1 MERSMIKPEHI
12 RRDSLRKILELGLK
26 PPEHLPM
33 NDDLV
38 LKVTSEAACQRLSIL
53 NAVVSLCFGC
63 PQWII
68 KQWLSNNDLVE
79 LLTAKERDF
88 IYGAEPTSAT
98 ISNFELSIEAVW
110 ALLWALGQIPA
121 LNHNSYCGDNLKE
134 LAPRVGDKNHSAK
147 EFVASASLRSEME
160 IAREADY
167 LYCLDWFAR
176 KSELNGQLVGLR
188 VRAYVI
194 RKRRHALS
202 WLLSSNSNWDEV
214 PLDT

>member
-1 MERSMIKPEHI
+1 MERSIIKPEQI
-12 RRDSLRKILELGLK
+12 RRDSLQKISELGLK
-26 PPEHLPM
+26 PPEHLPL

-38 LKVTSEAACQRLSIL
+38 LIKNSEAAGQRLSIL
-53 NAVVSLCFGC
+53 NAVVSVCFGC
-63 PQWII
+63 PQWIA
-68 KQWLSNNDLVE
+68 KQWLSNNNLVE

-88 IYGAEPTSAT
+88 IYGTEPTSAT
-98 ISNFELSIEAVW
+98 ISSFELSIESIW
-110 ALLWALGQIPA
+110 ALLWALGQIPT

-134 LAPRVGDKNHSAK
+134 LAPRVGDKNYSAK
-147 EFVASASLRSEME
+147 DFVAAASLRSEFE
-160 IAREADY
+160 IACEADY

-176 KSELNGQLVGLR
+176 KSEMNGQPVGLR

-202 WLLSSNSNWDEV
+202 WLLSSDPNWDEV